1 MTYHLELQQGSFFF
15 SFFWKK
21 KEKKTYS
28 LKFRRVVPEMYTVPI
43 DCVDEERKN
52 PGSQERIPNGRI
64 PFLWAQSLLILSDL
78 LLHNLITPG
87 EIDPLSRRL
96 KHLKE
101 KFILN
106 FFSFSLL
113 FCSKKKKKTVKIQ
126 SFKSFSFLKMKSY
139 KQLYLNLV

>member
-1 MTYHLELQQGSFFF
+1 
-15 SFFWKK
+15 
-21 KEKKTYS
+21 
-28 LKFRRVVPEMYTVPI
+28 MYTVPI

-113 FCSKKKKKTVKIQ
+113 F
-126 SFKSFSFLKMKSY
+126 
-139 KQLYLNLV
+139 